1 MMDDRLKKTAANVL
15 RRVARTSGISVMEL
29 ARQGRVG
36 YEALLAAINSERPLP
51 TKDAIRICM
60 ISGVRAADIA

>member
-1 MMDDRLKKTAANVL
+1 MDERSRKIAANVL
-15 RRVARTSGISVMEL
+15 RRVVRTSGISIMEL

-36 YEALLAAINSERPLP
+36 YEALLSAMNAERPLP